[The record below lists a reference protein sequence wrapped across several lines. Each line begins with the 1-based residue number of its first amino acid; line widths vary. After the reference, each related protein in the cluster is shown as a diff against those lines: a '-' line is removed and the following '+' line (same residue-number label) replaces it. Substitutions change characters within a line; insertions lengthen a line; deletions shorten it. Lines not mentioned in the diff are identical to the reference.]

1 MERQCT
7 SAIFGRCVAGRIIL
21 RAHEAISYDAHVQ
34 SSVDEVCDTLQHLDC
49 LPSEALTP
57 FSRIHCLQL
66 LLPCSQVALAHM
78 YEEHVQDTSAGF
90 ATTYI
95 VAMLVGVVVFVLSL
109 AMVKLALS
117 TKRKRQ
123 RFLHVLLTP
132 IAFADKSD
140 VTEDDEHR
148 TKDNALTIMSRR

>member
-1 MERQCT
+1 
-7 SAIFGRCVAGRIIL
+7 
-21 RAHEAISYDAHVQ
+21 
-34 SSVDEVCDTLQHLDC
+34 
-49 LPSEALTP
+49 
-57 FSRIHCLQL
+57 
-66 LLPCSQVALAHM
+66 
-78 YEEHVQDTSAGF
+78 
-90 ATTYI
+90 
-95 VAMLVGVVVFVLSL
+95 MLVGVVVFVLSL

-148 TKDNALTIMSRR
+148 TKDNALTIMSRRWITSLNQGEQPQVARIKQKRSKNTDHVITLQKGQARFQSSQKKERQENDECDQKNASAPYNTQETHNNLRHSAAAHKTRKKLL